1 MSILN
6 KLMKRQ
12 LGHDSFAAVM
22 TILSVVLSVAL
33 LTMVGLITQTIYDAQ
48 MHNQLSYTEK
58 WNAQL
63 NGTDLPTTISQMEA
77 SIDTVSYSRPLLI
90 KHGNNIIRGVMSDAN
105 FDSMRSDSDVKY
117 NGNRN
122 FISGRAPLN
131 ETEVAFGSYFADSM
145 TLGDTVVAVLDN
157 GEPIDM
163 SPLTVVG
170 FFENDAGTGYGYY
183 SQLSNPMYATQADII
198 FKPGT
203 QRIDKLVETAIAT
216 NGDNIL
222 VTYNQSYNRELGM
235 MRGVAPEKMLAIGIA
250 AVVMTV
256 FGLATF
262 TMVQNAFFA
271 TMSRRQKDFGLLRS
285 IGASKKQI
293 HAMMRKESYV
303 LAALGIIFG
312 IGVGILMTRSIQLI
326 YNNASTLTTTLNMES
341 YAPFHLRLTWQ
352 LIGILMLIGFISVM
366 IPIEF
371 MITKMYRM
379 TALETIKEST
389 RYKRKGQLP
398 LWARLSRKEP
408 IRLAG
413 KSMQRDGYKY
423 RGIRVAI
430 VIVVML
436 TVLVVSLFQTVLRHA
451 VPQPVAYNL
460 FFRLDN
466 GGEVPALDTLA
477 QQEPFVQEIAK
488 VLHNS
493 DHTNQVVITRT
504 FPINISELMMGDI
517 DYSKSIYNADLSESY
532 TVAKQMNST
541 KMIVLDDSLFAS
553 VFQKT
558 SSSEP
563 MLVIDNYYEGYLEKG
578 SEYVQYA
585 GPILDFEG
593 IETVTLT
600 NSDHQNV
607 NVKIHQVI
615 NEDNTNLDIL
625 RIGHGQMAS
634 PIILTNMTTFNE
646 INKVLSGPSAYEENH
661 KPFSETIFNIS
672 SSDAMA
678 TEELLT
684 KHFPGLHIDN
694 NQTRYESRVIVLATV
709 DNITKLITGMIG
721 FIVFANLISMSM
733 ILYRERRSEFAMMRS
748 MGMTQTQLSK
758 TVMVESTIVTVRPM
772 MIGLVLGVLGYS
784 AMIYIMN
791 KDLPA
796 VDQMPFYLDI
806 RSIVLLAIAIVVIC
820 IINAKVALRTLERH
834 SIIENLKRL

>member
-12 LGHDSFAAVM
+12 LGHDSFTAVM

-293 HAMMRKESYV
+293 HSMMRKECYV

-352 LIGILMLIGFISVM
+352 LIGILMLVGFISVM

-436 TVLVVSLFQTVLRHA
+436 TVFVVSLFQTVLRHA
-451 VPQPVAYNL
+451 VPQPDAYNL

-558 SSSEP
+558 SSNEP

-607 NVKIHQVI
+607 DVKIHQVI
-615 NEDNTNLDIL
+615 NENNTNLDIL

-646 INKVLSGPSAYEENH
+646 INKVLSGPSAYEENY

-758 TVMVESTIVTVRPM
+758 TVMVESAIVTVRPM
-772 MIGLVLGVLGYS
+772 MIGLALGVLGYS

>member
-12 LGHDSFAAVM
+12 LGHDSFTAVM

-48 MHNQLSYTEK
+48 MHNRLSYTEK

-145 TLGDTVVAVLDN
+145 TLGDTVVVVLDN

-216 NGDNIL
+216 NGDNTL

-436 TVLVVSLFQTVLRHA
+436 TVFVVSLFQTVLIHA
-451 VPQPVAYNL
+451 VPQPDAYNL

-466 GGEVPALDTLA
+466 GGEVPDLDTLA
-477 QQEPFVQEIAK
+477 QQEPYVQEIAK

-493 DHTNQVVITRT
+493 DHTNQVVITRRL
-504 FPINISELMMGDI
+504 PISISELMMGDI

-553 VFQKT
+553 VFQNT
-558 SSSEP
+558 SSNEP

-585 GPILDFEG
+585 GPILDFED

-634 PIILTNMTTFNE
+634 SIILTNMTTFNE
-646 INKVLSGPSAYEENH
+646 INKVLSGPSAYEENY

-758 TVMVESTIVTVRPM
+758 TVMVESAIVTVRPM

>member
-12 LGHDSFAAVM
+12 LGHDSFTAVM

-117 NGNRN
+117 YGNRN

-436 TVLVVSLFQTVLRHA
+436 TVFVVSLFQTVFRHA

-558 SSSEP
+558 SSNEP

-758 TVMVESTIVTVRPM
+758 TVMVESAIVTVRPM

-796 VDQMPFYLDI
+796 VDQMPFYPDI

>member
-12 LGHDSFAAVM
+12 LGHDSFTAVM

-63 NGTDLPTTISQMEA
+63 NGTDLPITISQMEA

-105 FDSMRSDSDVKY
+105 FDLMRSDSDVKY

-256 FGLATF
+256 FGLASF

-352 LIGILMLIGFISVM
+352 LIGILMLVGFISVM

-436 TVLVVSLFQTVLRHA
+436 TVFVVSLFQTVLRHA
-451 VPQPVAYNL
+451 VPQPDAYNL

-558 SSSEP
+558 SSNEP

-607 NVKIHQVI
+607 DVKIHQVI
-615 NEDNTNLDIL
+615 NENNTNLDIL

-646 INKVLSGPSAYEENH
+646 INKVLSGPSAYEENY

-758 TVMVESTIVTVRPM
+758 TVMVESAIVTVRPM
-772 MIGLVLGVLGYS
+772 MIGLALGVLGYS

>member
-1 MSILN
+1 
-6 KLMKRQ
+6 MKRQ
-12 LGHDSFAAVM
+12 LGHDSFTAVM

-105 FDSMRSDSDVKY
+105 FDSMRSDSDVKN

-145 TLGDTVVAVLDN
+145 TVGDTVVAVLDN

-170 FFENDAGTGYGYY
+170 FFDNDAGTGYGYY
-183 SQLSNPMYATQADII
+183 SQLSDPMYATQADII

-379 TALETIKEST
+379 TALETIKELT

-436 TVLVVSLFQTVLRHA
+436 TVFVVSLFQTVLIHA
-451 VPQPVAYNL
+451 VPQPDAYNL

-477 QQEPFVQEIAK
+477 QQEPYVQEIAK

-646 INKVLSGPSAYEENH
+646 INKVLSGPSAYEENY

-758 TVMVESTIVTVRPM
+758 TVMVESAIVTVRPM

>member
-12 LGHDSFAAVM
+12 LGHDSFTAVM

-63 NGTDLPTTISQMEA
+63 NGTDLPITISQMEA

-256 FGLATF
+256 FGLASF

-352 LIGILMLIGFISVM
+352 LIGILMLVGFISVM

-436 TVLVVSLFQTVLRHA
+436 TVFVVSLFQTVLRHA
-451 VPQPVAYNL
+451 VPQPDAYNL

-558 SSSEP
+558 SSNEP

-634 PIILTNMTTFNE
+634 PIILINMTTFNE
-646 INKVLSGPSAYEENH
+646 INKVLSGPSAYEENY

-758 TVMVESTIVTVRPM
+758 TVMVESAIVTVRPM

>member
-12 LGHDSFAAVM
+12 LGHDSFTAVM

-758 TVMVESTIVTVRPM
+758 TVMVESAIVTVRPM

-806 RSIVLLAIAIVVIC
+806 RSIVLLVIAIVVIC
-820 IINAKVALRTLERH
+820 IINAKVSLRTLERH

>member
-12 LGHDSFAAVM
+12 LGHDSFTAVM

-63 NGTDLPTTISQMEA
+63 NGTELPTTISQMEA
-77 SIDTVSYSRPLLI
+77 SIDTVAYSKPLLI
-90 KHGNNIIRGVMSDAN
+90 KQGNNIIRGVMSDAN
-105 FDSMRSDSDVKY
+105 FDSIRSDSDVKY
-117 NGNRN
+117 NGSRN
-122 FISGRAPLN
+122 FVSGRAPLN
-131 ETEVAFGSYFADSM
+131 ETEVAFGSYFADYM

-183 SQLSNPMYATQADII
+183 SQLSNPMYATQANII

-326 YNNASTLTTTLNMES
+326 YNNASTLTTTLNMER

-352 LIGILMLIGFISVM
+352 LIGILVLIGFISVM

-413 KSMQRDGYKY
+413 KSMQRDGDKY
-423 RGIRVAI
+423 RGIRVSI

-436 TVLVVSLFQTVLRHA
+436 TVFVVSLFQTVLRHA

-466 GGEVPALDTLA
+466 GGEVPDLDTLA
-477 QQEPFVQEIAK
+477 QQEPYVQEIAK

-504 FPINISELMMGDI
+504 LPINISELMMGDI

-532 TVAKQMNST
+532 TVAKQVNST

-553 VFQKT
+553 IFQKT
-558 SSSEP
+558 SSNEL
-563 MLVIDNYYEGYLEKG
+563 MLVIDNYYEGYLEKE

-600 NSDHQNV
+600 NGDHQNV

-615 NEDNTNLDIL
+615 NEDNTHLDIL

-634 PIILTNMTTFNE
+634 PIILTNMTTLNE
-646 INKVLSGPSAYEENH
+646 INKVLSGPSAYKENY

-694 NQTRYESRVIVLATV
+694 NQTRYESRVVVLATV

-758 TVMVESTIVTVRPM
+758 TVMVESALVTVRPM
-772 MIGLVLGVLGYS
+772 MLGLVLGALGYS

-806 RSIVLLAIAIVVIC
+806 RSIVLLAIAIVVMC

>member
-12 LGHDSFAAVM
+12 LGHDSFTAVM

-105 FDSMRSDSDVKY
+105 FDSMRSDSDVKN

-145 TLGDTVVAVLDN
+145 TVGDTVVAVLDN

-170 FFENDAGTGYGYY
+170 FFDNDAGTGYGYY
-183 SQLSNPMYATQADII
+183 SQLSDPMYATQADII

-379 TALETIKEST
+379 TALETIKELT

-436 TVLVVSLFQTVLRHA
+436 TVFVVSLFQTVLIHA
-451 VPQPVAYNL
+451 VPQPDAYNL

-477 QQEPFVQEIAK
+477 QQEPYVQEIAK

-646 INKVLSGPSAYEENH
+646 INKVLSGPSAYEENY

-758 TVMVESTIVTVRPM
+758 TVMVESAIVTVRPM

>member
-12 LGHDSFAAVM
+12 LGHDSFTAVM

-48 MHNQLSYTEK
+48 MHNQLSYTVK

-352 LIGILMLIGFISVM
+352 LIGILMLVGFISVM

-436 TVLVVSLFQTVLRHA
+436 TVFVVSLFQTVLRHA
-451 VPQPVAYNL
+451 VLQPDAYNL

-558 SSSEP
+558 SSNEP

-646 INKVLSGPSAYEENH
+646 INKVLSGPSAYEENY

-758 TVMVESTIVTVRPM
+758 TVMVESAIVTVRPM